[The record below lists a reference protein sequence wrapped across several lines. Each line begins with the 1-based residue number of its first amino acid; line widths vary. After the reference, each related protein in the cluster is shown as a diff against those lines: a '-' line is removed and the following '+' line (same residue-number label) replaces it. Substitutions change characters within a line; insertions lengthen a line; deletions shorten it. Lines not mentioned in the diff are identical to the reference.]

1 MEKDILQNLSRI
13 TCPLLLLTS
22 ADGPAGI
29 KSLLAKSIAK
39 EEGSRQPAQYVAK
52 EDVVETE
59 STLPIRP
66 NTKSCELPLPP
77 RNESP

>member
-1 MEKDILQNLSRI
+1 MPSVAFDKRRW
-13 TCPLLLLTS
+13 T
-22 ADGPAGI
+22 AGV

-39 EEGSRQPAQYVAK
+39 EEGSKQPAQYVAK

-66 NTKSCELPLPP
+66 NTKSCESELLPLPP